1 MFKLNAGLE
10 PACEANILDSPLL
23 QSLFDES
30 ERRPMTVS
38 ELNSEVREVLERQ
51 FASVWVEGEVVNF
64 VRAASGHWYF
74 NLNDGSAHVK
84 CVCWKGTNFKIRFKP
99 ENGITVRVRGRLSL
113 YEPRG
118 EYQLVVESLEPSGEG
133 ALAAAYE
140 QIKAKLD
147 AEGLFAPELKRPIP
161 FFPRKVGVV
170 TSPTGAAFHDILNV
184 LTRRARS
191 VSIVL
196 APTLVQGEGA
206 ADSIRQAVVDLNE
219 YNRKLAVRD
228 KIDVLIVGRGGG
240 SAEDLWAF
248 NDELLSRAI
257 RLSEIPVISAVGH
270 EIDWTIADLIADLR
284 AATPSAAAEIVATR
298 EEDIIH
304 DLRQCEDRL
313 FGLLERKVY
322 EADNRTAN
330 AIGDLRIGFENSVQR
345 ANMRFSDIAARLT
358 PATLKAKAATI
369 GNLLGMLDQRRFT
382 AIDRSLKA
390 KTEGLNVQMAKLNAL
405 SPLAVLTR
413 GYSITQTANGRILRD
428 ATTVKPG
435 DKLKI
440 RLERGKL
447 DAEVLPSE

>member
-1 MFKLNAGLE
+1 M
-10 PACEANILDSPLL
+10 
-23 QSLFDES
+23 FDET
-30 ERRPMTVS
+30 ETRPSTVS
-38 ELNSEVREVLERQ
+38 ELNAEVRGVLERQ

-64 VRAASGHWYF
+64 VQAASGHWYF
-74 NLNDGSAHVK
+74 NLNDGTAQIK
-84 CVCWKGTNFKIRFKP
+84 CVCWKGTNYRIRFKP
-99 ENGITVRVRGRLSL
+99 QNGVTVRVRGRLTL
-113 YEPRG
+113 YEARG
-118 EYQLVVESLEPSGEG
+118 DFQLSVESLEPSGEG
-133 ALAAAYE
+133 ALRAAYE
-140 QIKAKLD
+140 QIKATLD
-147 AEGLFAPELKRPIP
+147 AEGLFAPEIKRPIP

-191 VSIVL
+191 ISIVL

-206 ADSIRQAVVDLNE
+206 ADSVRKAIDDLNE
-219 YNRKLAVRD
+219 YNRSLDIAD

-248 NDELLSRAI
+248 NDELLARAI
-257 RLSEIPVISAVGH
+257 RLSEIPVIAAVGH

-304 DLRQCEDRL
+304 DLLLCEERM
-313 FGLLERKVY
+313 FGLLERKMY

-330 AIGDLRIGFENSVQR
+330 AVGGLQSGFEASVQR
-345 ANMRFSDIAARLT
+345 ANIRFSDITARLT
-358 PATLKAKAATI
+358 PATLRAKAAAI
-369 GNLLGMLDQRRFT
+369 ASQVGMFDHRRFA

-390 KTEGLNVQMAKLNAL
+390 KAEGLNVQMAKLNAL

-413 GYSITQTANGRILRD
+413 GYSIIQLADDGILRD
-428 ATTVKPG
+428 PNQVKPG

-447 DAEVLPSE
+447 DAEVLAAK